1 MLSRDKLSPGRPEPA
16 RGEKTVVT
24 QFDDAAA
31 PGVAWPTSL
40 AQDHER
46 ELFLLRNVVIA
57 GEIGAI
63 AVPYTLLDLTL
74 HAAPIALAIG
84 SQILLNSFIWHRL
97 RTGQRITERELCAQV
112 LADIL
117 VLSVLLYFAGGTTN
131 PFVDLYFVPL
141 AFAAAALPWRYSLV
155 VAVVTTTAHSVIGLY
170 SEALAAPAI
179 AARQGLWLTSI
190 YLSDFLTAALIAYVV
205 YQAAASLRRHER
217 LLVDAR
223 EQELNNR
230 RLVELGAMATG
241 AAHELGSPLST
252 LAVLTRDLQHSYGH
266 LPGLAGDLKIMAG
279 QIEVCKETLSTMLA
293 STGKQRAEGGGRVAV
308 DAFLDGVLARWQKM
322 RPGVRA
328 AISCRGPQPAP
339 QIVADLTLEQAIV
352 NLLNNAADASPEDV
366 ELDAS
371 WDTERLRLCINDR
384 GAGIDPQAAGQLGH
398 PFFTTKARD
407 RGRGLG
413 LFLTATT
420 VQRLGGRFS
429 LGNRAEGRGACS
441 EIVLPL
447 QRIAIPGE
455 VAHGHAA

>member
-1 MLSRDKLSPGRPEPA
+1 MDK
-16 RGEKTVVT
+16 
-24 QFDDAAA
+24 QFDDGTTPA
-31 PGVAWPTSL
+31 VAWPTSRV
-40 AQDHER
+40 QDHER

-74 HAAPIALAIG
+74 HPAPIALAVG
-84 SQILLNSFIWHRL
+84 SQILLNGFIWLRL
-97 RTGQRITERELCAQV
+97 RSGQRITERELCAQV

-179 AARQGLWLTSI
+179 AAKQELWLASI

-205 YQAAASLRRHER
+205 YQAATSLRRHER
-217 LLVDAR
+217 LLVHAR
-223 EQELNNR
+223 EKEFNNR

-252 LAVLTRDLQHSYGH
+252 LAVLTHELQRSYGH
-266 LPGLAGDLKIMAG
+266 LPGLSDDLKIMAG
-279 QIEVCKETLSTMLA
+279 QIEACKETLSTMLA
-293 STGKQRAEGGGRVAV
+293 STGNQRAEGGGQVAV
-308 DAFLDGVLARWQKM
+308 DTFLTGLLARWQKM
-322 RPGVRA
+322 RPGVRS
-328 AISCRGPQPAP
+328 AIRCQGPQPAP
-339 QIVADLTLEQAIV
+339 QIVADLTLEQAII

-366 ELDAS
+366 ELEAS
-371 WDTERLRLCINDR
+371 WDAERLRLRINDR
-384 GAGIDPQAAGQLGH
+384 GAGIDPHAAGQLGS
-398 PFFTTKARD
+398 PFFTTKARN

-420 VQRLGGRFS
+420 IQRLGGRFS
-429 LGNRAEGRGACS
+429 LGNRAEGGGACS

-447 QRIAIPGE
+447 RRIAIPGE
-455 VAHGHAA
+455 VADGRAA